1 VKITHLG
8 HAGLLI
14 ETGDARILVDP
25 GVFTPFTELTD
36 LDAVIVTHQHFDH
49 LDVERL
55 PVLLEA
61 NDGARLLVETEAA
74 AELDKVGIDAEALRV
89 EATYTVGAL
98 TVTGVGGQHAVIHPE
113 IPRIGNVGVLLQ
125 VDGEPTLFHPGDAYE
140 YTPAGVDV
148 LAMPLNAPWA
158 KLSETV
164 EFVRGVT
171 PGRVFPIHDFLLKEQ
186 ARGVYLG
193 NIEKLLPEGTELLDL
208 YGREGVLFGS

>member
-1 VKITHLG
+1 MEITHLG

-25 GVFTPFTELTD
+25 GIFTPFTELTD
-36 LDAVIVTHQHFDH
+36 LDAVVVTHQHFDH

-89 EATYTVGAL
+89 DEAYRIGEVTI
-98 TVTGVGGQHAVIHPE
+98 TGVGGQHAVIHPD
-113 IPRIGNVGVLLQ
+113 IPRIGNVGILLTAS
-125 VDGEPTLFHPGDAYE
+125 GEPTLFHPGDAYE
-140 YTPAGVDV
+140 FTPAGVDV

-164 EFVRGVT
+164 EFVRAIT
-171 PGRVFPIHDFLLKEQ
+171 PGRAFPIHDFLLKPQ

-193 NIEKLLPEGTELLDL
+193 NITNLVPEGTEVLDL
-208 YGREGVLFGS
+208 YDAGPKQF